1 MWNGKWTVFGSFR
14 VSLFSWYLS
23 KQQTKAAMSLMAW
36 EGWGAC
42 TTTRGVYEVFRVKKK
57 KISIELILNAALS
70 AACLLPH
77 WKVRRGE
84 GKGTGQAKQGDYNS
98 IKLPSGPA
106 SHWLTFALTFALLVI
121 ARAARCRPLPVWGL
135 VSPGKRVAQPPFNP
149 SPCYHPL
156 DWGPSAVF
164 VMPQ

>member
-1 MWNGKWTVFGSFR
+1 MENEQFSAVFEWVFFFLVSVETANKSSNVIDGLRGMGS
-14 VSLFSWYLS
+14 VYYYEGSLRSFQS
-23 KQQTKAAMSLMAW
+23 Q
-36 EGWGAC
+36 
-42 TTTRGVYEVFRVKKK
+42 KKRFQ
-57 KISIELILNAALS
+57 LNWFWMRR
-70 AACLLPH
+70 CLLPVYCPIE
-77 WKVRRGE
+77 KCVRVRRGE

-135 VSPGKRVAQPPFNP
+135 SPGKRVAQPPFNP

-156 DWGPSAVF
+156 DWGLSAVF